1 MAMTLMRWFAR
12 SGLCCNVLR
21 TWLTLVLTLPATN
34 ARAQQID
41 GFTLEDA
48 LRVMRAEHPAL
59 RAAELNVEAAEA
71 DVIDARLWTNPSASF
86 SYTPGIRASS
96 YDRAGYMAYGITQF
110 LELSN
115 APGARKL
122 AAQRTV
128 AASQADQRALALEL
142 TFDVEAALVDL
153 VNAEHKVALVERALA
168 LLTEAAAIVDKRF
181 KAGASPRY
189 DTTRIG
195 VTLATAHADH
205 DTARADMARAWAMLS
220 AAVGPG
226 MRSLHG
232 SPRYPLD
239 APLPLPDV
247 DKLLSWLE
255 QKRPDLEAARQRQ
268 SAAEAQISAAKR
280 GVWSGVG
287 LSALGGFGAAPRQI
301 DVGVGVSAAIPVV
314 DRGQGSVRAAEKRAQ
329 QAEAYQAAVRLP
341 AAARIGGM
349 RQEVEARQRA
359 LEDYTKRA
367 EVAGDEMLQEAQAGY
382 LAGRFSVLELADAYS
397 AWRESRLRAL
407 DLAAAARHAEIEL
420 GREVGVSL
428 RAP

>member
-1 MAMTLMRWFAR
+1 MRKELARARPSCLCDIVCICLALAVALFA
-12 SGLCCNVLR
+12 
-21 TWLTLVLTLPATN
+21 AN
-34 ARAQQID
+34 ARAQQAD
-41 GFTLEDA
+41 GFTLQDA

-59 RAAELNVEAAEA
+59 RVAELTVEAAEA

-86 SYTPGIRASS
+86 SYTPGVRASS

-128 AASQADQRALALEL
+128 AASQADKRALGLVLA
-142 TFDVEAALVDL
+142 FDVEAALVDL
-153 VNAEHKVALVERALA
+153 VNAERKVALVERALA

-189 DTTRIG
+189 DTTRMG

-205 DTARADMARAWAMLS
+205 DTARADMAHAWAMLS

-226 MRSLHG
+226 MTRLHG
-232 SPRYPLD
+232 SPSYPLD
-239 APLPLPDV
+239 APLRLPDV
-247 DKLLSWLE
+247 DGLLSLLE
-255 QKRPDLEAARQRQ
+255 QKRPDLQAARQRQ
-268 SAAEAQISAAKR
+268 SAAEAQITSAKR
-280 GVWSGVG
+280 SVWSGVG
-287 LSALGGFGAAPRQI
+287 LSALGGFGAAPHQI
-301 DVGVGVSAAIPVV
+301 DVGVGLSAAIPVI
-314 DRGQGSVRAAEKRAQ
+314 DRGQGSVRAAEKRAL
-329 QAEAYQAAVRLP
+329 QAQAYQAAVRMP
-341 AAARIGGM
+341 AAARISGL

-397 AWRESRLRAL
+397 AWRDSRLRAL
-407 DLAAAARHAEIEL
+407 DLAAAARHAEIDL

-428 RAP
+428 RGQEK